1 MQRRIA
7 DTLTDSLARPNPSA
21 ASEADRGR
29 NWCYPGARWWKFD
42 LHAHTPASSD
52 YGKGA
57 QQAALREISKKEWLL
72 GFMRAGV
79 DCVAV
84 TDHNSGDWIDALKDA
99 LRELETEMHPDF
111 RPLRLFPGVEITAS
125 TGTHV
130 LGILDVDTTSA
141 DIASLLGGVGY
152 RGQRGACD
160 TVAEA
165 NARGV
170 AEAIGKAGGIPILAH
185 VDRPSGAWELP
196 GNALTPLLDTP
207 GLFAIEV
214 VDPGSAK
221 PDLYRQRKLAW
232 AEVLGSDSHHPTGS
246 DGACFPGSH
255 YTWVKMA
262 APSLEGLRL
271 ALMDGGGFSVRRSDE
286 SQPFD
291 PWVLPEHFVEAIEIE
306 GARYMGRGSPATFAF
321 NPWLNALVGG
331 RGTGKST
338 VLHTLRLVAG
348 REPEL
353 MNLDEASEPRR
364 TFERFNHV
372 PAHRMDK
379 GGLEKE
385 TKIRWTV
392 MRDGVRH
399 RIQWSAGGRDVTV
412 EEQQNDNWKPSS
424 VQAVTLDRFPL
435 RLFSQGQIAA
445 LSGEN
450 QQALMH
456 LIDEAA
462 GVDPHRKNLN
472 AARDAF
478 RALRARIRELEGKL
492 SQRGNVNVRLQDVER
507 KLKRFEEA
515 GHSNVL
521 TTYRLRRR
529 QDAEVQRQIDE
540 AAAIAERIEATA
552 ATLQP
557 EDVPGDLLDTDVE
570 EERHVVEL
578 LESLATAVR
587 NTAGN
592 LRESARELR
601 EFVSARRGDLN
612 KSAWR
617 AAAQEASD
625 AYSDLVGALRSEGVS
640 DPSEYGRLAQERQ
653 LLDTETMRLE
663 SIREELDQLEIRMDA
678 QLTKVEAAR
687 RDVSRARDEFLERTL
702 SQNNFVRIRS
712 LMYGNDPR
720 VIERSLREALDVRDD
735 RFAGDILVM
744 EDDRPTGGV
753 VSDLLRELP
762 AAPAQRAAEFERRI
776 ARLKDRLTRACGG
789 AGDFGG
795 HFNNH
800 LARESERKPEVLDNL
815 LTWFPEDGLS
825 VEYSRAG
832 DGQDFRPI
840 TQASAGQRSAAML
853 AFLLA
858 HGAEPLVLD
867 QPEDDLDNHLIYD
880 LIVRQIR
887 ENKVRRQIIVV
898 THNPNIV
905 VNGDA
910 EMLHALD
917 FVQGQCLVMEKG
929 SLQDAAMRDE
939 ICRVMEGGREA
950 FGRRYRRL
958 GQEPVRV

>member
-1 MQRRIA
+1 M
-7 DTLTDSLARPNPSA
+7 TGNPET

-29 NWCYPGARWWKFD
+29 EWRYPGARWWKVD

-57 QQAALREISKKEWLL
+57 QQAALGKISPEEWLL

-84 TDHNSGDWIDALKDA
+84 TDHNSGDWIDPLKNA
-99 LRELETEMHPDF
+99 LRELEAELHPDF
-111 RPLRLFPGVEITAS
+111 RPLCLFPGVEITAS

-130 LGILDVDTTSA
+130 LAILDLDRTSA
-141 DIASLLGGVGY
+141 DVATLLGDVGY

-160 TVAEA
+160 TVAKA
-165 NARGV
+165 HPGSV

-185 VDRPSGAWELP
+185 VDRPSGAWELA
-196 GNALTPLLDTP
+196 GNTLTPLLDTP
-207 GLFAIEV
+207 GLFAMEIG
-214 VDPGSAK
+214 DPGSAK
-221 PDLYRQRKLAW
+221 PDLYRQRKLGW
-232 AEVLGSDSHHPTGS
+232 AEVLGSDSHHPTGG

-255 YTWVKMA
+255 YTWIKMA

-271 ALMDGGGFSVRRSDE
+271 ALLDGGGFSIRRSDE

-291 PWVLPEHFVEAIEIE
+291 PWVLPEHFVETIEVE
-306 GARYMGRGSPATFAF
+306 DAKYMGRGRPATFAF

-348 REPEL
+348 RDREL
-353 MNLDEASEPRR
+353 TNLDEESEPRR
-364 TFERFNHV
+364 TFERFKRV
-372 PAHRMDK
+372 PAHRMDR
-379 GGLEKE
+379 GGLEKA

-399 RIQWSAGGRDVTV
+399 RIQWSRGGRDVTV
-412 EEQQNDNWKPSS
+412 EEQQDDGWKPSTVQS
-424 VQAVTLDRFPL
+424 VMPDRFPL

-462 GVDPHRKNLN
+462 GVDAHRENLKE
-472 AARDAF
+472 ARDAF
-478 RALRARIRELEGKL
+478 LGLRARIRELDGKL
-492 SQRGNVNVRLQDVER
+492 GQRNNVAVRQQDVER

-521 TTYRLRRR
+521 TTYRRCRR
-529 QDAEVQRQIDE
+529 QSTEVERQIDA
-540 AAAIAERIEATA
+540 AAAIADRVEETA
-552 ATLQP
+552 AELQP
-557 EDVPGDLLDTDVE
+557 EDLPGDLFDTNAE
-570 EERHVVEL
+570 EERRVVEIL
-578 LESLATAVR
+578 DSLATAVR
-587 NTAGN
+587 NTAES
-592 LRESARELR
+592 LRGRARELR
-601 EFVSARRGDLN
+601 EIVSARRGDL
-612 KSAWR
+612 KESPWR
-617 AAAQEASD
+617 AAAGRASD
-625 AYSDLVGALRSEGVS
+625 EYKTLVDALRAEGVD

-653 LLDTETMRLE
+653 LLDSETKRLE
-663 SIREELDQLEIRMDA
+663 SIREERDHLIARMRL
-678 QLTKVEAAR
+678 QLTAVEAAR
-687 RDVSRARDEFLERTL
+687 REVSRARDEFLEKIL
-702 SQNNFVRIRS
+702 SQNDFVRIRC
-712 LMYGNDPR
+712 LMYGGDPR
-720 VIERSLREALDVRDD
+720 VVERSLRETLGVLDD
-735 RFAGDILVM
+735 RFTGDILVM
-744 EDDRPTGGV
+744 DEDDRPTGGIV
-753 VSDLLRELP
+753 ADLLDELP
-762 AAPAQRAAEFERRI
+762 DPPRQRAAEIERRI
-776 ARLKDRLTRACGG
+776 VKLKDRLTRACVGN
-789 AGDFGG
+789 GDFGG
-795 HFNNH
+795 HFNKH
-800 LARESERKPEVLDNL
+800 LARESERKPELFDNL

-832 DGQDFRPI
+832 DGRDFLPI

-858 HGAEPLVLD
+858 HGTEPLVLD

-887 ENKVRRQIIVV
+887 KNKVRRQIIVV

-910 EMLHALD
+910 EMLYALD
-917 FVQGQCLVMEKG
+917 FVHGQCMVIQKG
-929 SLQDAAMRDE
+929 SLQDPAMRDE

-958 GQEPVRV
+958 GREPARA

>member
-1 MQRRIA
+1 M
-7 DTLTDSLARPNPSA
+7 LA
-21 ASEADRGR
+21 
-29 NWCYPGARWWKFD
+29 
-42 LHAHTPASSD
+42 
-52 YGKGA
+52 
-57 QQAALREISKKEWLL
+57 
-72 GFMRAGV
+72 FMRAGI

-84 TDHNSGDWIDALKDA
+84 TDHNSGDWIDRLKNA
-99 LRELETEMHPDF
+99 LRELETKNHPDF

-130 LGILDVDTTSA
+130 LAILDMDRTSA
-141 DIASLLGGVGY
+141 DIATLLGDVGY
-152 RGQRGACD
+152 RGTRGACD

-165 NARGV
+165 DPRGV
-170 AEAIGKAGGIPILAH
+170 TEAITKAGGIPILAH
-185 VDRPSGAWELP
+185 VDRPSGAWKLQ
-196 GNALTPLLDTP
+196 GNVLMPLLDTP
-207 GLFAIEV
+207 GLFAMEV
-214 VDPGSAK
+214 LDRGSAK

-232 AEVLGSDSHHPTGS
+232 AEVLGSDSHHPTGV
-246 DGACFPGSH
+246 DGTCFPGSH

-262 APSLEGLRL
+262 APSLGGLRL
-271 ALMDGGGFSVRRSDE
+271 ALLDGDGFSIRRSDE
-286 SQPFD
+286 SQPFA
-291 PWVLPEHFVEAIEIE
+291 PWVLPEHFVEMIEIE
-306 GARYMGRGSPATFAF
+306 GARYMGHGNPATFAF
-321 NPWLNALVGG
+321 TPWLNALVGG

-338 VLHTLRLVAG
+338 VLHTLRLVAR

-364 TFERFNHV
+364 TFERFNRV
-372 PAHRMDK
+372 PTHRMDR
-379 GGLEKE
+379 GGLETA

-399 RIQWSAGGRDVTV
+399 RIEWSGGGNDVMV
-412 EEQQNDNWKPSS
+412 EEQQEDGWKPSS
-424 VQAVTLDRFPL
+424 VQGVTPDRFPL

-456 LIDEAA
+456 LIDQAA
-462 GVDPHRKNLN
+462 GVDAHRENLN

-478 RALRARIRELEGKL
+478 LASRAKIRELEGML
-492 SQRGNVNVRLQDVER
+492 GQRNNVAVRQQDVER

-515 GHSNVL
+515 GHSTVL
-521 TTYRLRRR
+521 TTYGRRRR
-529 QDAEVQRQIDE
+529 QHAEVERQLGG
-540 AAAIAERIEATA
+540 ATAIADRVEATA
-552 ATLQP
+552 AGLQP
-557 EDVPGDLLDTDVE
+557 EDLPDDLLDTSVD
-570 EERHVVEL
+570 EERRVLEIVEG
-578 LESLATAVR
+578 LATAVR
-587 NTAGN
+587 NTTEN
-592 LRESARELR
+592 MRRSAQELR
-601 EFVSARRGDLN
+601 ETVAARRRDLN
-612 KSAWR
+612 ESAWQV
-617 AAAQEASD
+617 AAQQASD
-625 AYSDLVGALRSEGVS
+625 AYNNLVDALRAEGVA

-653 LLDTETMRLE
+653 LLDSETKRLE
-663 SIREELDQLEIRMDA
+663 SMGEERNQLMDRMRL
-678 QLTKVEAAR
+678 QWGRVEAAR
-687 RDVSRARDEFLERTL
+687 REVSRARDEFLEQTL
-702 SQNNFVRIRS
+702 SQNDFVRIRS
-712 LMYGNDPR
+712 VMYGNDPR
-720 VIERSLREALDVRDD
+720 AIERSLREALDVLDD
-735 RFAGDILVM
+735 RFTGDILVM
-744 EDDRPTGGV
+744 ENDRPTGGIV
-753 VSDLLRELP
+753 ADLLKKLP
-762 AAPAQRAAEFERRI
+762 DDPSQRATELGQRI
-776 ARLKDRLTRACGG
+776 ATLKDRLTRACKGN
-789 AGDFGG
+789 GDFGG

-800 LARESERKPEVLDNL
+800 LARESERKPELLDNL

-858 HGAEPLVLD
+858 HGSEPLVLD

-917 FVQGQCLVMEKG
+917 FVHGQCRVIQKG
-929 SLQDAAMRDE
+929 SLQDAAMREE

-958 GQEPVRV
+958 GREPAGV